1 MSEIWVR
8 LIMVIGTL
16 GAVALVASLLRRPDP
31 VGHAVSGADL
41 GPGVYLFT
49 SGTCA
54 DCLIARDQLGDRLG
68 ATGFIEVEWEK
79 DPASFARLGI
89 EVVPCTVLVAG
100 DGSVT
105 RYPGLPDG
113 ALERFNP

>member
-1 MSEIWVR
+1 
-8 LIMVIGTL
+8 
-16 GAVALVASLLRRPDP
+16 
-31 VGHAVSGADL
+31 
-41 GPGVYLFT
+41 
-49 SGTCA
+49 
-54 DCLIARDQLGDRLG
+54 LG